1 MIPRYLNPMI
11 FSLTIT
17 VCVIFI
23 SCGDEGEVMTSEPP
37 APQQP
42 TLEPPS
48 QPQPDEQMPQ
58 PSEPQQPPRIEQMP
72 QPSEPQQPPR
82 IEQMPQPQPQPD
94 PPAAL
99 PGLPDDIAGYNQW
112 LKLNA
117 QPIPPTPGGDPHNG
131 TKNVYV
137 NQTRE
142 KIAPNGQQQ
151 FPYPDGTIVVK
162 EATRPG
168 KDFIG
173 LIAVMWKKAGTHPD
187 AGDWRFEEYLRGAPD
202 AEFRLAFEGGI
213 CIGCHTGVA
222 ATDFVFVPLE

>member
-1 MIPRYLNPMI
+1 MEKKTIQKYRGPLILNFVI
-11 FSLTIT
+11 IT
-17 VCVIFI
+17 CVIFV
-23 SCGDEGEVMTSEPP
+23 SCGDEGEMVIPEPPVPQQPSPGEQMPEPP
-37 APQQP
+37 AQQ
-42 TLEPPS
+42 
-48 QPQPDEQMPQ
+48 QPQPVEQQPQ
-58 PSEPQQPPRIEQMP
+58 PQPEPP
-72 QPSEPQQPPR
+72 QV
-82 IEQMPQPQPQPD
+82 EQMPQPQPEPE

-99 PGLPDDIAGYNQW
+99 PGLPDDIAGYEGW

-117 QPIPPTPGGDPHNG
+117 QPIPPAPGGDPHNG

-142 KIAPNGQQQ
+142 VIAPNGQQQ

-173 LIAVMWKKAGTHPD
+173 LVAVMWKEAGSNPD
-187 AGDWRFEEYLRGAPD
+187 AGDWRFGEFLRNAPD
-202 AEFRLAFEGGI
+202 ADFRLAFEGGI
-213 CIGCHTGVA
+213 CIGCHSGVA

>member
-1 MIPRYLNPMI
+1 MIPKYLAP
-11 FSLTIT
+11 SVLTLVIIT
-17 VCVIFI
+17 CVIFV
-23 SCGDEGEVMTSEPP
+23 SCGDEGELITPEPP
-37 APQQP
+37 TPQQP
-42 TLEPPS
+42 SPGEQMPQLPEPQPVQ
-48 QPQPDEQMPQ
+48 QPQPQPEPPQVEQMPQ
-58 PSEPQQPPRIEQMP
+58 PEPE
-72 QPSEPQQPPR
+72 
-82 IEQMPQPQPQPD
+82 

-99 PGLPDDIAGYNQW
+99 PGLPDNIAGYDQW

-117 QPIPPTPGGDPHNG
+117 KPIPPAPGGDPHNG

-142 KIAPNGQQQ
+142 KIAPNGEQQ
-151 FPYPDGTIVVK
+151 FPYPDGTIIVK

-173 LIAVMWKKAGTHPD
+173 LVAVMWKEAGKHPD

-202 AEFRLAFEGGI
+202 AKFRLAFEGGI
-213 CIGCHTGVA
+213 CVGCHSGAA